1 MGVRDIRESAK
12 ALSESVK
19 NFPFPHFAGVLLT
32 AGYIRPTH
40 LRINQL
46 GDLRLTEKI
55 NLLPWENQVTY
66 EENKA
71 FLAPT
76 VSGATEAGTHGG
88 HE

>member
-46 GDLRLTEKI
+46 GDYKTDR
-55 NLLPWENQVTY
+55 
-66 EENKA
+66 ENKPSPVGEPSH
-71 FLAPT
+71 L
-76 VSGATEAGTHGG
+76 
-88 HE
+88 